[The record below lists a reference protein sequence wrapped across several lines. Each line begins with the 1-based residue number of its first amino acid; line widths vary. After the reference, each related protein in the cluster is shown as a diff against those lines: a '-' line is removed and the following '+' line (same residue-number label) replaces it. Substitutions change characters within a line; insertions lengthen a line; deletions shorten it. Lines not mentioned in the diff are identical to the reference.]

1 MAGAEA
7 MVLRRLPRAAELVG
21 PVPRERCPRLI
32 FWHTPGTLAASKW
45 HKMPRRDT
53 RKPLSCKV
61 LGGAAWGRSSALNL
75 LVVGSPVPAGGRG
88 RYLAPTSLYRGGFFS
103 SSDFHKAALRDCF
116 MLVCRKCHVVTQVET
131 LIPAF

>member
-21 PVPRERCPRLI
+21 PVPRESCPRLI

-75 LVVGSPVPAGGRG
+75 LVVGSIPTRPTTSHFQVLPAASRHV
-88 RYLAPTSLYRGGFFS
+88 YRF
-103 SSDFHKAALRDCF
+103 L
-116 MLVCRKCHVVTQVET
+116 
-131 LIPAF
+131 